1 MQALALT
8 MNPDIE
14 VQCTDPLWA
23 KRRVEHLMG
32 VPRKEL
38 NGKSINQLGLDAK
51 NKKAVIYFGE

>member
-1 MQALALT
+1 

-14 VQCTDPLWA
+14 VQCMDPLWA
-23 KRRVEHLMG
+23 KRRVEHIMG